1 MLVHMTGKRISLVSS
16 WILNSKHTL
25 WCLERPQEVY
35 LFANEGEN
43 HTNNV
48 KQLEAMKKAMED
60 GAAKSSGVI
69 QGNSVTL
76 RCIV

>member
-1 MLVHMTGKRISLVSS
+1 MPFLSTS
-16 WILNSKHTL
+16 
-25 WCLERPQEVY
+25 QETY

-60 GAAKSSGVI
+60 GAAQHGSA
-69 QGNSVTL
+69 
-76 RCIV
+76 

>member
-1 MLVHMTGKRISLVSS
+1 M
-16 WILNSKHTL
+16 
-25 WCLERPQEVY
+25 
-35 LFANEGEN
+35 FADEGEN